1 MAKNFG
7 IFDQTIINLVGPIRE
22 RIIDQD
28 NNVRNTR
35 PERKA
40 VADALVRE
48 RQRIS
53 RELHDRALQILSSVR
68 LRAEVCRDRLVS
80 DNESLGRELKV
91 IDKEID
97 TVILEI
103 RNILTETQER
113 KELKAGS
120 LERRLKAE
128 LEIFRARTGFNLNF
142 RCTVHAR
149 DLPQEI
155 ERELYF
161 TLREGVLN
169 AVRHARASE
178 LTLEL
183 SRDATSCNAR
193 LIDNGVGFDISTAQG
208 GNHYGLRS
216 MHERMKRI
224 GGELTV
230 ESAPGAGTRL
240 LIKIP
245 LGE

>member
-1 MAKNFG
+1 M
-7 IFDQTIINLVGPIRE
+7 
-22 RIIDQD
+22 
-28 NNVRNTR
+28 RNTR
-35 PERKA
+35 PESKA

-53 RELHDRALQILSSVR
+53 RELHDRALQILSSAR
-68 LRAEVCRDRLVS
+68 LRVEVCREQLVT
-80 DNESLGRELKV
+80 DQESLRRELK
-91 IDKEID
+91 IIEKEID
-97 TVILEI
+97 TVILEV

-120 LERRLKAE
+120 LERRLKTE
-128 LEIFRARTGFNLNF
+128 LEIFRARTGFNLDF

-169 AVRHARASE
+169 AVRHARASQ
-178 LTLEL
+178 LTLAL
-183 SRDATSCNAR
+183 SRDGTSCHAR
-193 LIDNGVGFDISTAQG
+193 LVDNGVGFDMLTAEG

-216 MHERMKRI
+216 MRERMKRI

-240 LIKIP
+240 LIRIP
-245 LGE
+245 LSE

>member
-1 MAKNFG
+1 VILK
-7 IFDQTIINLVGPIRE
+7 RK
-22 RIIDQD
+22 RIADLD
-28 NNVRNTR
+28 KNVRNTR
-35 PERKA
+35 AERKA

-68 LRAEVCRDRLVS
+68 LRAEVCREQLLTDQA
-80 DNESLGRELKV
+80 SLRRELK
-91 IDKEID
+91 IIEKEID
-97 TVILEI
+97 TVIVEI

-120 LERRLKAE
+120 LEQRLKAE
-128 LEIFRARTGFNLNF
+128 LEIFRARTGFSLDF
-142 RCTVHAR
+142 HCTVNAR
-149 DLPQEI
+149 DLPHQI

-169 AVRHARASE
+169 AVRHARASQ
-178 LTLEL
+178 LTLAL
-183 SRDATSCNAR
+183 SRDATSCSAR
-193 LIDNGVGFDISTAQG
+193 LTDNGVGFDLSTAEG

-216 MHERMKRI
+216 MRERMKTI

-230 ESAPGAGTRL
+230 ESAPGTGTRL
-240 LIKIP
+240 LIRIP
-245 LGE
+245 LDE

>member
-1 MAKNFG
+1 VILK
-7 IFDQTIINLVGPIRE
+7 RK
-22 RIIDQD
+22 RIADLD
-28 NNVRNTR
+28 KNVRNTR
-35 PERKA
+35 AERKA

-68 LRAEVCRDRLVS
+68 LRAEVCREQLLTDQA
-80 DNESLGRELKV
+80 SLRRELK
-91 IDKEID
+91 IIEKEID
-97 TVILEI
+97 TVIVEI

-120 LERRLKAE
+120 LEQRLKAE
-128 LEIFRARTGFNLNF
+128 LEIFRARTGFSLDF
-142 RCTVHAR
+142 HCTVNAR
-149 DLPQEI
+149 DLPHQI

-169 AVRHARASE
+169 AVRHARASQ
-178 LTLEL
+178 LTLAL
-183 SRDATSCNAR
+183 SRDATSCSAR
-193 LIDNGVGFDISTAQG
+193 LTDNGVGFDLSTAEG

-216 MHERMKRI
+216 MRERMKRI

-230 ESAPGAGTRL
+230 ESAPGTGTRL
-240 LIKIP
+240 LIRIP
-245 LGE
+245 LDE

>member
-1 MAKNFG
+1 
-7 IFDQTIINLVGPIRE
+7 V
-22 RIIDQD
+22 RI
-28 NNVRNTR
+28 TR

-53 RELHDRALQILSSVR
+53 RELHDRVLQILSSVR
-68 LRAEVCRDRLVS
+68 LRAEVCRDQLVT
-80 DNESLGRELKV
+80 DQDSLRRELK
-91 IDKEID
+91 IIEKEID

-103 RNILTETQER
+103 RNILAENQER
-113 KELKAGS
+113 RELKAGS

-128 LEIFRARTGFNLNF
+128 LDIFRARTGFNLDF

-169 AVRHARASE
+169 AVRHARASQ
-178 LTLEL
+178 LTLAL
-183 SRDATSCNAR
+183 SRDVTSCNAR
-193 LIDNGVGFDISTAQG
+193 LIDNGVGFDISTAEG

-216 MHERMKRI
+216 MRERMKRI
-224 GGELTV
+224 GGELTI

-240 LIKIP
+240 FITIP
-245 LGE
+245 LGEPVNASGSAKTPV